1 MDNLIYYSQFI
12 HLSHLEQKVLK
23 CTKVLKYQ
31 YPSKVPQKQNWIDYV
46 PPKIE

>member
-23 CTKVLKYQ
+23 CTKVLKY
-31 YPSKVPQKQNWIDYV
+31 
-46 PPKIE
+46 